1 MYDLYSRISLL
12 CTEQNLNITQMCK
25 YIGISRSVMSELK
38 SGRTQKLSS
47 DTTNKIAEYFN
58 VATEYFFS
66 SPPFNEWEKI
76 YADLD
81 NFFYHIPIPYENLKS
96 IWGIDKDNP
105 KSAQLRDIINFL
117 SRCVNSVRVSQDGEW
132 EIELLD
138 TYCKL
143 WHAQIVSDNE
153 QAILPDNIL
162 PLPKTKSIPLVGSI
176 ACGTPIFAVENIEDY
191 VKVDE
196 KIPAD
201 FALRC
206 KGDSMINSR
215 IYDGDIVYIRQQ
227 SDVDDGEIAAVLIG
241 EEATLKK
248 VYKYS
253 NKVVLR
259 ASNPMYDD
267 MVYTDEEL
275 ENIIILGKAVAFFS
289 LVR

>member
-1 MYDLYSRISLL
+1 MEFKDIVRKRREELGLTLEEVGDAVGVSKATIQRYESG
-12 CTEQNLNITQMCK
+12 NIK
-25 YIGISRSVMSELK
+25 NIR
-38 SGRTQKLSS
+38 R
-47 DTTNKIAEYFN
+47 DKINALAK
-58 VATEYFFS
+58 V
-66 SPPFNEWEKI
+66 
-76 YADLD
+76 L
-81 NFFYHIPIPYENLKS
+81 
-96 IWGIDKDNP
+96 
-105 KSAQLRDIINFL
+105 
-117 SRCVNSVRVSQDGEW
+117 RVSPGYLMGWDDFDSAAAELYPNWLPGEY
-132 EIELLD
+132 I
-138 TYCKL
+138 
-143 WHAQIVSDNE
+143 NNNRF
-153 QAILPDNIL
+153 PDNIL

-176 ACGTPIFAVENIEDY
+176 ACGTPILAVENIEDY